1 MTCAIYIKSINNQL
15 KTLQIM
21 KKLFRLFAIAAVAAG
36 AMTVA
41 SCGGN
46 ETGENGKPLYTITT
60 AVNDKAMGT
69 VSGAGKYEEGTT
81 VTLTAVPNQGY
92 EFVEW
97 AEDHTKSAKRDVVV
111 SKNETFTANFKEKPA
126 TGISVTFGTDS
137 WTSNEGCYD
146 MKYYGSYEA
155 IVGRFFDTPQQLPY
169 IDFALMINQAGT
181 YTDEI
186 DMSTLGYSD
195 AINYLEYGK
204 DGQFQDGS
212 GNYYGDWWAYS
223 ATINVSALD
232 LNALT
237 VSMNISAVMF
247 DCYTYLTTQEE
258 NRDNLSMSINN
269 IAMGAAKGAFRK

>member
-36 AMTVA
+36 AMTVV
-41 SCGGN
+41 SCGG
-46 ETGENGKPLYTITT
+46 ETGENGKPMYTITT

-97 AEDHTKSAKRDVVV
+97 AEDHVKTAKRDVVV
-111 SKNETFTANFKEKPA
+111 SKNETFTANFKEKAA

-137 WTSNEGCYD
+137 WNSNEGCYD
-146 MKYYGSYEA
+146 MKYNGSYEA
-155 IVGRFFDTPQQLPY
+155 IMGRFFETPQQLPY
-169 IDFALMINQAGT
+169 LDIAIMANQAGT

-186 DMSTLGYSD
+186 DMSTLGYGGV
-195 AINYLEYGK
+195 INYLEYGK
-204 DGQFQDGS
+204 DAQFTDGQY
-212 GNYYGDWWAYS
+212 YYGDWWASS
-223 ATINVSALD
+223 ATVNISALD

-237 VSMNISAVMF
+237 VSMNVSAVMF
-247 DCYTYLTTQEE
+247 DCYTYLQTQEE
-258 NRDNLSMSINN
+258 NYDNLSLN
-269 IAMGAAKGAFRK
+269 ISNITMGAAKGAFRK